1 MIRGSTKREHSHIA
15 MSATARLASALDA
28 RLAKATA
35 MASHAPVALRP
46 VNFGNEN
53 RTLFVWADDETT
65 RRLRRSNAIDL

>member
-35 MASHAPVALRP
+35 MASPAPVALRP
-46 VNFGNEN
+46 VDFGNKK
-53 RTLFVWADDETT
+53 RPIFVFWAET
-65 RRLRRSNAIDL
+65 

>member
-1 MIRGSTKREHSHIA
+1 

-53 RTLFVWADDETT
+53 RTLFG
-65 RRLRRSNAIDL
+65 LG